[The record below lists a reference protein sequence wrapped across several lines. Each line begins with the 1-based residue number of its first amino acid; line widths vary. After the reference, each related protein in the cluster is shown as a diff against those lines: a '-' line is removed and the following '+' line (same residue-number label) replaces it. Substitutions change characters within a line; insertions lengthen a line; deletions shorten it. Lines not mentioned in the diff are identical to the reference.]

1 MEFQRRFRLSP
12 RYDGRIPW
20 WDCLL
25 AVMLLLAAC
34 NFPTATPAGVVQNSG
49 ETATSNSIDIT
60 DLLSPSATPTSK
72 PEPGIWGRLANPGF
86 ENQRIITTLF
96 FSGQA
101 RDGSKRY
108 ECRADPNL
116 SLFTVHPSD
125 ERHLN
130 WSMKPENRTFAL
142 TRMTHAGI
150 NVVTMSSW
158 GEDFLPC
165 GTGWSLIAPMQTA
178 PGSQDELFTAALE
191 EHLLVMPLIE
201 SRNDWAFRDEFP
213 RLRDGRVA
221 PGTVSQI
228 VNLIERYLHNDSH
241 PEWAEAW
248 AKVYDHNGE
257 ARFAVSIIH
266 ASSNVLSYGD
276 HAGYAAGFDVLAE
289 EVLNLTGV
297 QVGFF
302 IDPLPP
308 NSNAPGEF
316 KPYPEKTGPSLIETD
331 AILGIQSFIPEIWIS
346 GNPTESQQIAWKRD
360 YSQRWSETG
369 VPFLMDVSPGYD
381 ARIVFPGSIQY
392 GFTATWLQELT
403 EMVADFGEDG
413 LTFNSWNGYTEGM
426 AAVATRE
433 YEDQY
438 YQWLQEL
445 SAMVRSKE

>member
-1 MEFQRRFRLSP
+1 MSRTIALGKKQVNGFFCIGFVVL
-12 RYDGRIPW
+12 I
-20 WDCLL
+20 
-25 AVMLLLAAC
+25 AAC
-34 NFPTATPAGVVQNSG
+34 NFPTSTPTPPLQSRKVTATEHRFDFS
-49 ETATSNSIDIT
+49 ETAALVETGIT
-60 DLLSPSATPTSK
+60 T

-101 RDGSKRY
+101 RDGSERY

-116 SLFTVHPSD
+116 SLYTVHPSD

-130 WSMKPENRTFAL
+130 WSVTQANRTFAL
-142 TRMTHAGI
+142 TQMTQAGI

-228 VNLIERYLHNDSH
+228 ANLIERYLQNDSH

-266 ASSNVLSYGD
+266 ASSNELSYGD
-276 HAGYAAGFDVLAE
+276 HAGYAAGFDLLAE
-289 EVLNLTGV
+289 EVFDLTGV

-346 GNPTESQQIAWKRD
+346 GNPTESQQIDWKRD
-360 YSQRWSETG
+360 FSQRWSKTG

-381 ARIVFPGSIQY
+381 ANIVFPGSIQY
-392 GFTATWLQELT
+392 GFSSTWLQALT

-413 LTFNSWNGYTEGM
+413 LMFNSWNGYTEGI
-426 AAVATRE
+426 AAVSIRE
-433 YEDQY
+433 FGDQY
-438 YQWLQEL
+438 YQWLHEL
-445 SAMVRSKE
+445 SAMVRSRE

>member
-1 MEFQRRFRLSP
+1 MSRTIALGKKQVNGFFCIGFVVL
-12 RYDGRIPW
+12 I
-20 WDCLL
+20 
-25 AVMLLLAAC
+25 AAC
-34 NFPTATPAGVVQNSG
+34 NFPTSTPTPPLQSRKVTATEHRFDFS
-49 ETATSNSIDIT
+49 ETAALVETGIT
-60 DLLSPSATPTSK
+60 T

-101 RDGSKRY
+101 RDGSERY

-116 SLFTVHPSD
+116 SLYTVHPSD

-130 WSMKPENRTFAL
+130 WSVTQANRTFAL
-142 TRMTHAGI
+142 TQMTQAGI

-228 VNLIERYLHNDSH
+228 ANLIGRYLQNDSH

-266 ASSNVLSYGD
+266 ASSNELSYGD
-276 HAGYAAGFDVLAE
+276 HAGYAAGFDLLAE
-289 EVLNLTGV
+289 EVFDLTGV

-346 GNPTESQQIAWKRD
+346 GNPTESQQIDWKRD
-360 YSQRWSETG
+360 FSQRWSKTG

-381 ARIVFPGSIQY
+381 ANIVFPGSIQY
-392 GFTATWLQELT
+392 GFSSTWLQALT

-413 LTFNSWNGYTEGM
+413 LMFNSWNGYTEGI
-426 AAVATRE
+426 AAVSIRE
-433 YEDQY
+433 FGDQY
-438 YQWLQEL
+438 YQWLHEL
-445 SAMVRSKE
+445 SAMVRSRE